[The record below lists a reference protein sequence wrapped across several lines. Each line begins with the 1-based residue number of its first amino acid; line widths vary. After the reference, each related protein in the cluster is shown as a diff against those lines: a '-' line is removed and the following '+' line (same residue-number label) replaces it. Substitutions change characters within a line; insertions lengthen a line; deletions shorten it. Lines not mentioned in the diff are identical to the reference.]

1 MAEPALQRTVPNPP
15 HQPVIL
21 PLFHSPGT
29 LHRLLSLEP
38 IMELNVRLALSAACL
53 LATFT
58 TTAATQGPPQPSGF
72 AVEDPV
78 LRRIWAIES
87 DSSQLPRLAQVL
99 SDSLGPRLTAS
110 PGMTASQNWLIATYT
125 SWGIS
130 ARKEQYGTWR
140 SWRRGKTH
148 IDLVSPRV
156 RTLEGTMLAWS
167 PGTPKGRPVRGPV
180 VVLPDVADSSAFV
193 AWLPQA
199 KGKFVL
205 ISFAQPTCRPDD
217 SWEKWAAPN
226 GADSLK
232 ARRTAAQQA
241 WQQRQQRTGYW
252 GSGGGVS
259 AATPLTRRLEAAGAA
274 GIIGSLWSQG
284 WGVQKIF
291 GAFTDRTPVLDI
303 ACEDYGLLFRLAENK
318 QAPVIEVTAESQA
331 LGEVPVFNV
340 IGEIKGSQ
348 LPNEYVMLSAHFDS
362 WDGGSGTTDNGT
374 GTITMLEAMRL
385 LKLVHPN
392 PRRTILVGHWSGEEQ
407 GLNGSR
413 GFVKDHP
420 EIVNG
425 LQALFNQDN
434 GTGRVEN
441 MSASGFPD
449 ASAALARY
457 LARVPADI
465 TRNIKFS
472 FPGNPSG
479 GGTDHASFV
488 SCGAPGFGLGS
499 GDWDYGRYTW
509 HTNRDTYDKISFD
522 DVKNNAALAAMLVY
536 LADQD
541 TVRMSREKRTIFA
554 TTSSGQPGAW
564 PECRDAQR
572 STPPLAPPP
581 PAPPPRATAVP
592 RP

>member
-1 MAEPALQRTVPNPP
+1 VRRVLTAAVFLTV
-15 HQPVIL
+15 
-21 PLFHSPGT
+21 
-29 LHRLLSLEP
+29 
-38 IMELNVRLALSAACL
+38 
-53 LATFT
+53 FT
-58 TTAATQGPPQPSGF
+58 TTPATAQNFPQPSGF
-72 AVEDPV
+72 AVDDPV
-78 LRRIWAIES
+78 LRRIWAIET
-87 DSSQLPRLAQVL
+87 DSSQLPRLAQAL
-99 SDSLGPRLTAS
+99 FDSLGPRLTAS
-110 PGMTASQNWLIATYT
+110 PGMTAAQNWLLATYT
-125 SWGIS
+125 AWGIT

-140 SWRRGKTH
+140 SWRRGTTH

-167 PGTPKGRPVRGPV
+167 PPTPKGRPVRAPV
-180 VVLPDVADSSAFV
+180 VILPDVADSAGLV

-205 ISFAQPTCRPDD
+205 IALPQPTCRPED
-217 SWEKWAAPN
+217 SWEKWATQST
-226 GADSLK
+226 ADSMK

-241 WQQRQQRTGYW
+241 WQQRLQRTGYAGT
-252 GSGGGVS
+252 GSV
-259 AATPLTRRLEAAGAA
+259 AAVAPLSRRLEAAGVA
-274 GIIGSLWSQG
+274 GIIGSVWSQG
-284 WGVQKIF
+284 WGVQKVF
-291 GAFTDRTPVLDI
+291 QAYTDRAPVLDI
-303 ACEDYGLLFRLAENK
+303 ACEDYGLLYRLAENK
-318 QAPVIEVTAESQA
+318 QSPVIAVTAEAQA

-340 IGEIKGSQ
+340 VAEIKGSQ

-362 WDGGSGTTDNGT
+362 WDGGSGATDNGT
-374 GTITMLEAMRL
+374 GTITMMEAMRI
-385 LKLVHPN
+385 LKLVYRN
-392 PRRTILVGHWSGEEQ
+392 PRRTLLVGHWSGEEQ

-420 EIVNG
+420 EVVSG

-488 SCGAPGFGLGS
+488 SCGAPGFNLGS

-541 TVRMSREKRTIFA
+541 TTRVSREQRTVFA
-554 TTSSGQPGAW
+554 TTPSGQPGSW

-572 STPPLAPPP
+572 ATPPLV
-581 PAPPPRATAVP
+581 PA
-592 RP
+592 RPS

>member
-1 MAEPALQRTVPNPP
+1 VRRVLPATA
-15 HQPVIL
+15 
-21 PLFHSPGT
+21 F
-29 LHRLLSLEP
+29 
-38 IMELNVRLALSAACL
+38 LAA
-53 LATFT
+53 LATI
-58 TTAATQGPPQPSGF
+58 TAAAQGFPQPSGF
-72 AVEDPV
+72 AVDDPV
-78 LRRIWAIES
+78 LRRIWAIET

-99 SDSLGPRLTAS
+99 FDSLGPRLTAS
-110 PGMTASQNWLIATYT
+110 PGMAAAQNWLLATYT
-125 SWGIS
+125 GWGIT

-140 SWRRGKTH
+140 GWRRGKSH
-148 IDLVSPRV
+148 IDLVAPRA

-167 PGTPKGRPVRGPV
+167 PPTPKGRAVRAPVIA
-180 VVLPDVADSSAFV
+180 LPDVADSNALV

-199 KGKFVL
+199 RGKFVL
-205 ISFAQPTCRPDD
+205 VSFAQPTCRPDD
-217 SWEKWAAPN
+217 SWEKWATQATV
-226 GADSLK
+226 DSLK

-241 WQQRQQRTGYW
+241 WQQRLQRTGYAT
-252 GSGGGVS
+252 GAGV
-259 AATPLTRRLEAAGAA
+259 AGVAGLTRRLEAAGAA
-274 GIIGSLWSQG
+274 GIVGSFWSQG

-291 GAFTDRTPVLDI
+291 SAFTDRAPVLDI
-303 ACEDYGLLFRLAENK
+303 ACEDYGLLYRLAENK
-318 QAPVIEVTAESQA
+318 QGPVIEVTAESQG

-340 IGEIKGSQ
+340 ISEVKGSQ

-362 WDGGSGTTDNGT
+362 WDGGSGATDNGT
-374 GTITMLEAMRL
+374 GTIMIMEAMRI
-385 LKLVHPN
+385 LKQVYPN

-413 GFVKDHP
+413 GYVRDHP
-420 EIVNG
+420 EIVSG

-449 ASAALARY
+449 AAASLARY

-465 TRNIKFS
+465 TRNIKFG
-472 FPGNPSG
+472 FPGAPSG

-536 LADQD
+536 LASED
-541 TVRMSREKRTIFA
+541 TARMSREKRTVFSL
-554 TTSSGQPGAW
+554 TPSGQPGAW

-572 STPPLAPPP
+572 STPPLAPAPPPPPP
-581 PAPPPRATAVP
+581 PATP

>member
-1 MAEPALQRTVPNPP
+1 MRRVLT
-15 HQPVIL
+15 
-21 PLFHSPGT
+21 
-29 LHRLLSLEP
+29 
-38 IMELNVRLALSAACL
+38 
-53 LATFT
+53 ATAVVASFVT
-58 TTAATQGPPQPSGF
+58 TTATAQFPQASGF

-78 LRRIWAIES
+78 LRRIWAIET
-87 DSSQLPRLAQVL
+87 DSSQLSHLAQVL
-99 SDSLGPRLTAS
+99 FDSLGPRLTAS
-110 PGMTASQNWLIATYT
+110 PGMTAAQNWLLATYT
-125 SWGIS
+125 AWGIT

-140 SWRRGKTH
+140 SWRRG
-148 IDLVSPRV
+148 
-156 RTLEGTMLAWS
+156 
-167 PGTPKGRPVRGPV
+167 
-180 VVLPDVADSSAFV
+180 
-193 AWLPQA
+193 

-217 SWEKWAAPN
+217 SWEKWATQTT
-226 GADSLK
+226 ADTMK

-241 WQQRQQRTGYW
+241 WLQRLQRTGYW
-252 GSGGGVS
+252 GTGV
-259 AATPLTRRLEAAGAA
+259 AAAAGLSRRLEAAGAA

-291 GAFTDRTPVLDI
+291 TAYTDRAPVLDI
-303 ACEDYGLLFRLAENK
+303 ACEDYGLLYRLAENR
-318 QAPVIEVTAESQA
+318 QGPVIELTVESQP

-340 IGEIKGSQ
+340 VGEIKGGQ
-348 LPNEYVMLSAHFDS
+348 LPHEYVMLSAHFDS
-362 WDGGSGTTDNGT
+362 WDGGSGATDNGT
-374 GTITMLEAMRL
+374 GTITMLEAMRI
-385 LKLVHPN
+385 LKQVYPN

-420 EIVNG
+420 EIVTG

-449 ASAALARY
+449 AASSLARY

-465 TRNIKFS
+465 TRNIKFG

-509 HTNRDTYDKISFD
+509 HTNRDTYDKISWD
-522 DVKNNAALAAMLVY
+522 DVRNNAALAAMLVY
-536 LADQD
+536 LASEDPL
-541 TVRMSREKRTIFA
+541 RMSREKRTVFA
-554 TTSSGQPGAW
+554 LTPSGQPGAW

-572 STPPLAPPP
+572 TTPPLVPAPPP
-581 PAPPPRATAVP
+581 PPPAAP

>member
-1 MAEPALQRTVPNPP
+1 VRRASPL
-15 HQPVIL
+15 PVA
-21 PLFHSPGT
+21 T
-29 LHRLLSLEP
+29 LLTFLTT
-38 IMELNVRLALSAACL
+38 SAV
-53 LATFT
+53 
-58 TTAATQGPPQPSGF
+58 AAQGFGQPSGF
-72 AVEDPV
+72 AVEDLV
-78 LRRIWAIES
+78 LRRIWAIET
-87 DSSQLPRLAQVL
+87 DSSRLPQLAQAL
-99 SDSLGPRLTAS
+99 FDSLGPRLTAS
-110 PGMTASQNWLIATYT
+110 PGMTAAQNWLIATYT
-125 SWGIS
+125 AWGIT

-140 SWRRGKTH
+140 GWRRGKSH
-148 IDLVSPRV
+148 IDLVAPRQ
-156 RTLEGTMLAWS
+156 RTLEGMALAWS
-167 PGTPKGRPVRGPV
+167 PPTPRGRPLRAPV
-180 VVLPDVADSSAFV
+180 VIIPDVADSNALV

-217 SWEKWAAPN
+217 SWEKWATQST
-226 GADSLK
+226 ADSMK
-232 ARRTAAQQA
+232 AHRTAAQQA
-241 WQQRQQRTGYW
+241 WLQRLQRTGYW
-252 GSGGGVS
+252 GTGV
-259 AATPLTRRLEAAGAA
+259 AAAAGLSRRLEAAGAA

-291 GAFTDRTPVLDI
+291 TAYTDRAPVLDI
-303 ACEDYGLLFRLAENK
+303 ACEDYGLLYRLVENR
-318 QAPVIEVTAESQA
+318 QGPVIEVIVESQP

-340 IGEIKGSQ
+340 VGEIKGSQ

-362 WDGGSGTTDNGT
+362 WDGGSGATDNGT
-374 GTITMLEAMRL
+374 GTITMMEAMRI
-385 LKLVHPN
+385 LKTVYPN

-413 GFVKDHP
+413 GYVHDHP
-420 EIVNG
+420 EIVTG

-449 ASAALARY
+449 AAASLARY

-465 TRNIKFS
+465 TRNIKFG
-472 FPGNPSG
+472 FPGAPSG

-522 DVKNNAALAAMLVY
+522 DVKTNATLAAMLVY
-536 LADQD
+536 LASED
-541 TVRMSREKRTIFA
+541 TVRMSREKRTVFSV
-554 TTSSGQPGAW
+554 TPSGQPGGW

-572 STPPLAPPP
+572 TTPPLAP
-581 PAPPPRATAVP
+581 